1 MLKHIKTFE
10 DYNNNF
16 DGEVVNEELLFFKSI
31 KDIIAKIGGISEQ
44 SSDEDVKNLFFE
56 LFDKLSKQTNFSV
69 NSWKTIKEYINR
81 GKITKQTMLELLK
94 EAKSDYDQNGETGY
108 LTITKGSIVY
118 KKSGAIS
125 TRSGFA
131 GGIGG
136 GS

>member
-44 SSDEDVKNLFFE
+44 SSDEEVKNLFFE
-56 LFDKLSKQTNFSV
+56 LFDKLSKQTTFSV
-69 NSWKTIKEYINR
+69 NHWKTIKDYINK
-81 GKITKQTMLELLK
+81 GKISKDIMFDLLK
-94 EAKSDYDQNGETGY
+94 EAKSDFDKNNKCGY
-108 LTITKGSIVY
+108 LTFTQGKIAY
-118 KKSGAIS
+118 KRADVVN